1 MEKVFNR
8 KMELISN
15 YTRESEYTNFHADA
29 AGACALIE
37 KKSENVIIVIEE
49 EFSFL
54 SARVK
59 KAQNLSK
66 EFTEIFA
73 LNQAAHCSGNIFH
86 KRLPSASFLARFIS
100 FSIRS
105 KGGGGV
111 GILCVHSFMEF
122 FSFMNNNLIKKCFKW
137 FPGNLNCDALNGYM
151 RKFSSKIIS
160 AFSDIFSV

>member
-59 KAQNLSK
+59 KARKSLERILRK
-66 EFTEIFA
+66 
-73 LNQAAHCSGNIFH
+73 
-86 KRLPSASFLARFIS
+86 IS
-100 FSIRS
+100 
-105 KGGGGV
+105 
-111 GILCVHSFMEF
+111 L
-122 FSFMNNNLIKKCFKW
+122 
-137 FPGNLNCDALNGYM
+137 
-151 RKFSSKIIS
+151 
-160 AFSDIFSV
+160 